1 MALSKIDTAAIATDA
16 IEAAQLKS
24 DAITGG
30 DLPTG
35 SVLQVVH
42 SDWTAQSNT
51 NSTSFTSMG
60 QISAITTTQASS
72 KVLVLSNIPLQ
83 VYGASNHRYMIELRS
98 SVDSYASAL
107 NRHNAVNYSDASG
120 QWVKPHLGWNYL
132 HDHSQSSGTTINYRT
147 YIARLAGSENAY
159 YSDFWG
165 DGTPQSYKTTLI
177 EIAG

>member
-35 SVLQVVH
+35 SILQVIN

-51 NSTSFTSMG
+51 NSTSYTSMG
-60 QISAITTTQASS
+60 QISAITTTQANS
-72 KVLVLSNIPLQ
+72 KVLVLTNIPLQ
-83 VYGASNHRYMIELRS
+83 VYGAANHRYLIQLRS
-98 SVDSYASAL
+98 SVDSYAAGL
-107 NRHNAVNYSDASG
+107 TDHNVVNYNDSSG
-120 QWVKPHLGWNYL
+120 QWVKQHVGWNYL

-147 YIARLAGSENAY
+147 YIKKTLGSQNAY

-165 DGTPQSYKTTLI
+165 DGGEYQTTLI